1 MFKNKIIMYT
11 YIQHVPSLS
20 LYNLIKIWVYNLKD
34 LLLSFFFKADITRGY
49 FHVDGNM
56 PFCNEKLK
64 IIAKGIQMVSEVLF
78 NIWWVMPSS
87 PQALPIFN
95 VCKISLTS
103 CSVIYILDNNASVLD
118 GIYVYSSV

>member
-1 MFKNKIIMYT
+1 M
-11 YIQHVPSLS
+11 SS
-20 LYNLIKIWVYNLKD
+20 
-34 LLLSFFFKADITRGY
+34 FFKAGITRAD

-64 IIAKGIQMVSEVLF
+64 IIPKGIQMVTEVLF

-87 PQALPIFN
+87 PQALSIFN

-118 GIYVYSSV
+118 GTSGGTWLVSSTNEIEQNICSTDLP

>member
-1 MFKNKIIMYT
+1 MSSF
-11 YIQHVPSLS
+11 
-20 LYNLIKIWVYNLKD
+20 LK
-34 LLLSFFFKADITRGY
+34 AGITRTI

-64 IIAKGIQMVSEVLF
+64 IIAKGIQMVSEVPF

-103 CSVIYILDNNASVLD
+103 CSVIYMLDNNAPVLA
-118 GIYVYSSV
+118 GISGGTWLVSSTNEIEQNICSTDLP